1 MEHLEFELEARQDD
15 TAAKRPYTVVGVV
28 ASSDLEVMI
37 ERVDSPGRCKIVID
51 TAAGGFGPIW
61 KAVIDDCNQRYPLA
75 GKRISINDYAASP
88 STVSLR
94 LSQAVEA
101 LNE

>member
-1 MEHLEFELEARQDD
+1 MERLEFDHEAGGS
-15 TAAKRPYTVVGVV
+15 TPSKRPYAVVGVV

-37 ERVDSPGRCKIVID
+37 ERVGAPTRCQIIVD
-51 TAAGGFGPIW
+51 TAAGGFGEVW
-61 KAVIDDCNQRYPLA
+61 KAVVEDCNRRHAL
-75 GKRISINDYAASP
+75 GGTRISINDYSASP

-94 LSQAVEA
+94 LTQAVEA

>member
-1 MEHLEFELEARQDD
+1 MEHLEFDLEARGDG
-15 TAAKRPYTVVGVV
+15 AAPMRAFALVGVV

-37 ERVDSPGRCKIVID
+37 EQVNTPGRCKVIID
-51 TAAGGFGPIW
+51 TDAKGFGEIW
-61 KAVIDDCNQRYPLA
+61 KAVIEDCNRRNSL
-75 GKRISINDYAASP
+75 GSKRISINDFAASP

-101 LNE
+101 LSE